1 MKHVAKHQ
9 KDVGRGLLDEVL
21 YPPSAGARAMQIGDD
36 EITHGHIIAQKGSEK
51 RRKTAIVCRLMNH
64 AKNNYEILSDAFD
77 YAVRNWLRLDMTPG
91 AMREATII
99 HIACAFLLDNLFIKE
114 GAGPELTKIAME
126 ELGTDYDARKLSDM
140 ATKIRLSMSGDDFA
154 SGKSPLRE
162 YLYWI
167 AQDKE
172 EVLEAFKDNAGRLD
186 LVYIDELVTMVC
198 IEHTEVERIRIAEI
212 LFLNMT
218 DAITHILKEV
228 LKERYKSLDSYVFFN
243 DIEEEFELIR
253 SRIED

>member
-1 MKHVAKHQ
+1 
-9 KDVGRGLLDEVL
+9 
-21 YPPSAGARAMQIGDD
+21 
-36 EITHGHIIAQKGSEK
+36 
-51 RRKTAIVCRLMNH
+51 MNH
-64 AKNNYEILSDAFD
+64 AKNNYEILTDAFD
-77 YAVRNWLRLDMTPG
+77 YAVRNWLRLDMTEG
-91 AMREATII
+91 AMKEATVI
-99 HIACAFLLDNLFIKE
+99 HIACAFLLDNLFAKE
-114 GAGPELTKIAME
+114 NAGRELTKLARD
-126 ELGTDYDARKLSDM
+126 ELGNDFDPKKLSDM
-140 ATKIRLSMSGDDFA
+140 ATKIRLLMSGDDFA

-186 LVYIDELVTMVC
+186 LVYIDELVTLVC
-198 IEHTEVERIRIAEI
+198 VEHTEVERIRIAEI

-218 DAITHILKEV
+218 DAIIHILKNV

>member
-1 MKHVAKHQ
+1 
-9 KDVGRGLLDEVL
+9 
-21 YPPSAGARAMQIGDD
+21 
-36 EITHGHIIAQKGSEK
+36 
-51 RRKTAIVCRLMNH
+51 MNH
-64 AKNNYEILSDAFD
+64 AKNNFEILTDAFD
-77 YAVRNWLRLDMTPG
+77 YAVRNWLRLDMTEG
-91 AMREATII
+91 AMKEATVI
-99 HIACAFLLDNLFIKE
+99 HIACAFLLDNLFAKE
-114 GAGPELTKIAME
+114 NAGRELTKLARD
-126 ELGTDYDARKLSDM
+126 ELGNDFDPKKLSDM
-140 ATKIRLSMSGDDFA
+140 ATKIRLLMSGDDFA

-186 LVYIDELVTMVC
+186 LVYIDELVTLVC
-198 IEHTEVERIRIAEI
+198 VEHTEVERIRIAEI

-218 DAITHILKEV
+218 DAIIHILKNV